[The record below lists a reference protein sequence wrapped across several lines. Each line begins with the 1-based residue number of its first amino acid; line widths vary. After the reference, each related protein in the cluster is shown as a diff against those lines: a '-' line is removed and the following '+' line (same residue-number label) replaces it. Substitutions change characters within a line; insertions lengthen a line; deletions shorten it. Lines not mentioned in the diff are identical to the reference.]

1 MVIYFIQRASD
12 KAIKIGFSHRLRDRM
27 YGIKAE
33 ARDSLEILC
42 IIDGGRPHET
52 ALHKQFSESRL
63 DGEWFSPCKSLLE
76 YISSLKDESIDWE
89 KIPASTLIKMA
100 EETKARIANFGKAG
114 ESLETALIRALD
126 KAEKC
131 DKEHSKR

>member
-12 KAIKIGFSHRLRDRM
+12 KAIKIGFSYRLRDRM

-42 IIDGGRPHET
+42 IIDGGRPRET
-52 ALHKQFSESRL
+52 SLHKQFSESRL

-89 KIPASTLIKMA
+89 KISASTLIKMA

-114 ESLETALIRALD
+114 ESLETAIIRALD
-126 KAEKC
+126 KAEKY
-131 DKEHSKR
+131 DKEHS